1 MHNNLCARPAKRK
14 PAMRNDGFA
23 RSVPARS
30 LARVVQQR
38 RRMGTP
44 RIVAREVA
52 PWVERLARL
61 GYVSIG
67 TVYII
72 AGLSTAAAG
81 FGIGGRTADRG
92 TVLAFLTS
100 LPLGTALLLVIAAG
114 LAGYVV
120 WLVSSAIAD
129 AENRGS
135 DPKGLAV
142 RGAALAR
149 AIVYGAFAF
158 EAFRTAAT
166 HRRTGEGSDAA
177 TRHLASRAMQ
187 APLGKWA
194 VAATGIVIIGYA
206 LYQLHRAWEAR
217 LGSRLHLEA
226 ASPALRR
233 KLIAISRFGIAA
245 RALIF
250 LVIGPSLVVAAM
262 RHDPHAARGT
272 KGALTRLW
280 SVPFGPLVLV
290 LVGIGLAA
298 FGIYSIVKARYRT
311 VRAI

>member
-1 MHNNLCARPAKRK
+1 MNK
-14 PAMRNDGFA
+14 PGA
-23 RSVPARS
+23 
-30 LARVVQQR
+30 
-38 RRMGTP
+38 
-44 RIVAREVA
+44 VAREVA

-61 GYVSIG
+61 GYISIG
-67 TVYII
+67 VVYII

-92 TVLAFLTS
+92 TVLAFFAT
-100 LPLGTALLLVIAAG
+100 LPLGTALLFVLGAG

-120 WLVSSAIAD
+120 WLFSSAIAD

-135 DPKGLAV
+135 DVKGLAI

-149 AIVYGAFAF
+149 AIVYGAFAV
-158 EAFRTAAT
+158 EAFRTAMT
-166 HRRTGEGSDAA
+166 HRRSGEGSDAT
-177 TRHLASRAMQ
+177 TRHFTSRAME
-187 APLGKWA
+187 APFGKWA
-194 VAATGIVIIGYA
+194 VAAAGLAIVGYA
-206 LYQLHRAWEAR
+206 LYQIHRAWEAR

-226 ASPALRR
+226 ARPALRR
-233 KLIAISRFGIAA
+233 KLVAISRFGIAA
-245 RALIF
+245 RALVF

-272 KGALTRLW
+272 KGALARLW
-280 SVPFGPLVLV
+280 SVPFGSAVLV

-298 FGIYSIVKARYRT
+298 FGVYSIVKARYRT